1 MEEEENIDTNG
12 HDDSSDDGN
21 VHSDGITNEQL
32 SSAFAT
38 SVGST
43 ITKAQTHSN
52 SNKSSDNSLKSG
64 NAAISSSVE
73 MSKPGAK
80 SDRGKSAFA
89 SSVQIALP
97 TKEEIEDLPWQ
108 TTSKALKSSSRSE
121 YYYPTRQSGP
131 VCSSAATLRIVSNSP
146 KEVLDIHSSL
156 HQGSKDNWHA
166 GFAPLMFADV
176 NTTHLQGSL
185 NLILWIVNI
194 YEPFPT
200 GFKHWV
206 HMETV
211 IMLHIW
217 ETYLDYGV
225 NTDRSNKLEIQAT
238 RKQFDGMNSTIGWIT
253 CQGFIYSDN
262 LFVVSSVVRDAS
274 DEAVPPL
281 WFNYLYHDFNGMNST
296 LGWLTCLE
304 FCYPNNLFVV
314 APVVQDASDEA
325 GFSSLWFNSFHRD
338 THLHVFAFL
347 LTTDAARETGLR
359 LAFHQDIDV
368 TSNQSAN
375 SVDQEAGLASYNEL
389 LMRNGEESS
398 VKE

>member
-1 MEEEENIDTNG
+1 
-12 HDDSSDDGN
+12 
-21 VHSDGITNEQL
+21 
-32 SSAFAT
+32 
-38 SVGST
+38 
-43 ITKAQTHSN
+43 
-52 SNKSSDNSLKSG
+52 
-64 NAAISSSVE
+64 
-73 MSKPGAK
+73 
-80 SDRGKSAFA
+80 
-89 SSVQIALP
+89 
-97 TKEEIEDLPWQ
+97 
-108 TTSKALKSSSRSE
+108 
-121 YYYPTRQSGP
+121 

-166 GFAPLMFADV
+166 GFAPLMFAAM
-176 NTTHLQGSL
+176 NTTHLHGSW
-185 NLILWIVNI
+185 NLILWIANI

-217 ETYLDYGV
+217 ETYLDYGL
-225 NTDRSNKLEIQAT
+225 NTDRSNKLKIQAI
-238 RKQFDGMNSTIGWIT
+238 RKQFDGMNLTIGWIT
-253 CQGFIYSDN
+253 CQGLIYSDN

-274 DEAVPPL
+274 DEAVPLL
-281 WFNYLYHDFNGMNST
+281 WLNYLYHDFNGMNST

-314 APVVQDASDEA
+314 AAVVQDASDEA
-325 GFSSLWFNSFHRD
+325 GFFSPWFNSFHCD

-347 LTTDAARETGLR
+347 LTTDAAWETRLR

-375 SVDQEAGLASYNEL
+375 SVDQEAGLARYNEL

>member
-12 HDDSSDDGN
+12 HDDSSDDED
-21 VHSDGITNEQL
+21 VHSDGITNEQI

-38 SVGST
+38 SVGSV
-43 ITKAQTHSN
+43 ITKAQTYSN

-73 MSKPGAK
+73 TSKPGAK
-80 SDRGKSAFA
+80 SDRGKYASA
-89 SSVQIALP
+89 SSVTP
-97 TKEEIEDLPWQ
+97 
-108 TTSKALKSSSRSE
+108 KALKSSSRSE
-121 YYYPTRQSGP
+121 NYYPTRQSGP
-131 VCSSAATLRIVSNSP
+131 VCSSAATFRIVSNSP

-166 GFAPLMFADV
+166 GFAPLMFAAM

-185 NLILWIVNI
+185 NLILWIANI

-211 IMLHIW
+211 IMLLIW
-217 ETYLDYGV
+217 ETYLDYGL
-225 NTDRSNKLEIQAT
+225 NTDRSNKLKIQAI
-238 RKQFDGMNSTIGWIT
+238 RKQFDGMNLTIGWIT
-253 CQGFIYSDN
+253 CQGLIYSDN
-262 LFVVSSVVRDAS
+262 LFVVSSVVRDAP
-274 DEAVPPL
+274 DEAVPLL
-281 WFNYLYHDFNGMNST
+281 WLNYLYHDFNGMNST

-314 APVVQDASDEA
+314 AAVVQDASDEA
-325 GFSSLWFNSFHRD
+325 GFFSPWYNSFHCD

-347 LTTDAARETGLR
+347 LTTDAAWETRLR

-375 SVDQEAGLASYNEL
+375 SVDQEAGLARYNEL